1 MEFIEVTG
9 KTIEEAIEKGKVTLQ
24 EKGCEI
30 ESYKVLEEPSKGLFG
45 FGKKDALLRIYYV
58 ESANMEENPVVE
70 AVAVA
75 PEVVAPVEEVVK
87 EEVTV
92 PEVAE
97 EDVEEDEQEDEKPV
111 AVELS
116 EEAAKRIADRAK
128 SFLYEMFEKM
138 GLKVVIEKMT
148 TKDRVTFQVHGEDLG
163 VLIGKHGQTLDSI
176 QYLTN
181 LVANKGEEKRLY
193 IMVDVEGYRARRE
206 QTLAQLA
213 KRLAEKVKRTRHRVQ
228 LEPMN
233 AYERKVIHLT
243 LQDMPN
249 ISTTSDGEGT
259 NRHVVIS
266 YVK

>member
-45 FGKKDALLRIYYV
+45 FGKKDALLRIYYAEAAKV
-58 ESANMEENPVVE
+58 EETPVVA
-70 AVAVA
+70 AVE
-75 PEVVAPVEEVVK
+75 PEVVATVEEIVK

-92 PEVAE
+92 PEVAAEEEQEE
-97 EDVEEDEQEDEKPV
+97 EDIPV
-111 AVELS
+111 VASELS

-128 SFLYEMFEKM
+128 SFLHEMFEKM
-138 GLKVVIEKMT
+138 GLQVVIEKLT
-148 TKDRVTFQVHGEDLG
+148 AKDRVTLQVHGEDLG

-181 LVANKGEEKRLY
+181 LIANKGEEKRLY

-213 KRLAEKVKRTRHRVQ
+213 KRLADKVKRTRHRVQ

-243 LQDMPN
+243 LQDMPH
-249 ISTTSDGEGT
+249 ISTTSEGEGT

-266 YVK
+266 YEK

>member
-128 SFLYEMFEKM
+128 SFL
-138 GLKVVIEKMT
+138 
-148 TKDRVTFQVHGEDLG
+148 
-163 VLIGKHGQTLDSI
+163 
-176 QYLTN
+176 
-181 LVANKGEEKRLY
+181 
-193 IMVDVEGYRARRE
+193 
-206 QTLAQLA
+206 
-213 KRLAEKVKRTRHRVQ
+213 
-228 LEPMN
+228 
-233 AYERKVIHLT
+233 
-243 LQDMPN
+243 
-249 ISTTSDGEGT
+249 
-259 NRHVVIS
+259 
-266 YVK
+266 

>member
-45 FGKKDALLRIYYV
+45 FGKKDALLRIYYAETAVV
-58 ESANMEENPVVE
+58 EETPVV
-70 AVAVA
+70 VAVE
-75 PEVVAPVEEVVK
+75 PKVVATEVVK

-92 PEVAE
+92 PEVAATE
-97 EDVEEDEQEDEKPV
+97 EEEAEETPV
-111 AVELS
+111 ITSELS
-116 EEAAKRIADRAK
+116 EEAVKRIADRAK
-128 SFLYEMFEKM
+128 SFLHEMFEKM
-138 GLKVVIEKMT
+138 GLQVVIEKLT
-148 TKDRVTFQVHGEDLG
+148 AKDRVTLQVHGEDLG

-181 LVANKGEEKRLY
+181 LIANKGEEKRLY

-206 QTLAQLA
+206 HTLAQLA
-213 KRLAEKVKRTRHRVQ
+213 KRLADKVKRTRHRVQ

-243 LQDMPN
+243 LQDVPH
-249 ISTTSDGEGT
+249 ISTTSEGEGT

-266 YVK
+266 YEK